1 MEKRLLILG
10 AGGLAAEVEEIARLS
25 GYEVVG
31 FLDDCPEKA
40 RCTPVL
46 GGMSSPENY
55 REVADAVAV
64 AIGNNKVRLSL
75 CDTWQEAGFSLP
87 VLVHPGATV
96 SPDARLGEGCIL
108 RAGAV
113 ISRNV
118 RLGEGCLVNLGVL
131 IDHDCVAGDG
141 VHLGMGCILRGDAH
155 IPALT
160 HIPPGSVVEETRPME

>member
-40 RCTPVL
+40 RCQPVL

-75 CDTWQEAGFSLP
+75 CDAWQEAGFSLP
-87 VLVHPGATV
+87 VLIHPSAVV
-96 SPDARLGEGCIL
+96 SKRALLGDGCL
-108 RAGAV
+108 VRAGAV
-113 ISRNV
+113 ISGKAVLKRA
-118 RLGEGCLVNLGVL
+118 CLVNVGAL
-131 IDHDCVAGDG
+131 IDHDCVLCEG
-141 VHLGMGCILRGDAH
+141 VHAAMGSVVRGDVTVE
-155 IPALT
+155 ALT
-160 HIPPGSVVEETRPME
+160 HIPPRQVVQPE